1 MTERRREPCGT
12 APRPWAMTRRFA
24 ALPALAITVLLVAL
38 AGCSPALTP
47 GPSGSLSPAA
57 SSSAPPSP
65 SVAPSPTTVSSPEAA
80 AALVV
85 ASDPRFAGIGPKD
98 PNVIG
103 ACCFWEAS
111 TARDGYEVRVEIGWG
126 DCPSGCINRHDWAF
140 SVTTAGAVTLVS
152 EAGPPVPSGAG
163 GGGGGGDGS
172 GVIGIRG
179 IATAGP
185 VCPVVRPGDPNCAD
199 RPVAGATVHVLD
211 ENGTEVA
218 LLETDLNGAFV
229 VTLEPGRY
237 RVVADPVEGLMHS
250 PSPVDVEVGSSLAV
264 VQLSYDTGIR

>member
-1 MTERRREPCGT
+1 MT
-12 APRPWAMTRRFA
+12 PRST
-24 ALPALAITVLLVAL
+24 LLALATAILLAVL

-47 GPSGSLSPAA
+47 GPSGSPSPVP
-57 SSSAPPSP
+57 SSSPSSSP
-65 SVAPSPTTVSSPEAA
+65 STSPAPSPTTITSPEAA

-111 TARDGYEVRVEIGWG
+111 AVGDGYEVRVEIGWG
-126 DCPSGCINRHDWAF
+126 DCPSGCIDRHDWTF
-140 SVTTAGAVTLVS
+140 SVTTAGVLTLVS
-152 EAGPPVPSGAG
+152 EQGPPVPSGAG
-163 GGGGGGDGS
+163 GGGGGDGT

-185 VCPVVRPGDPNCAD
+185 VCPVVRPNDPNCAD
-199 RPVAGATVHVLD
+199 RPVAGATVHILD
-211 ENGTEVA
+211 ETGIEVA
-218 LLETDLNGAFV
+218 LLETDLSGAFV
-229 VTLEPGRY
+229 VTLAPGRY
-237 RVVADPVEGLMHS
+237 RVVADPVEGLMHG
-250 PSPVDVEVGSSLAV
+250 PDPVDVTVGASLAL

>member
-1 MTERRREPCGT
+1 MTEHRREPSPS
-12 APRPWAMTRRFA
+12 APRPGAMTPRLAFA
-24 ALPALAITVLLVAL
+24 AVATILLLVVL
-38 AGCSPALTP
+38 AGCSSAVTP
-47 GPSGSLSPAA
+47 VPSGSAGPGA
-57 SSSAPPSP
+57 SSSLPPSP
-65 SVAPSPTTVSSPEAA
+65 SVAPAPTTISSPEAA

-111 TARDGYEVRVEIGWG
+111 AARDGYQVRVEIGWG
-126 DCPSGCINRHDWAF
+126 DCPSGCINRHDWTF
-140 SVTTAGAVTLVS
+140 SVTTAGVITLVS
-152 EAGPPVPSGAG
+152 EEGPPVPAG
-163 GGGGGGDGS
+163 TGGGGGDGS

-185 VCPVVRPGDPNCAD
+185 VCPVVRPSDPTCAD

-218 LLETDLNGAFV
+218 LLETDLGGAFV
-229 VTLEPGRY
+229 VTLPPGRY
-237 RVVADPVEGLMHS
+237 RVVADPVEGLMHG
-250 PSPVDVEVGSSLAV
+250 PDPVDVEVGATLAL